1 MKKALKEL
9 IGISQFYGKNKDFT
23 IASGGNTSVKNDE
36 VMYVKASGFELGKI
50 GEEGYVAM
58 DRQLLDKLKTRSYS
72 ENEEEREAEVKSD
85 LLKSRIFPE
94 LNQRPSVEASV
105 HHAIRYKFVI
115 HMHPTLVNAVTCAK
129 NAQESIEELYGDEA
143 VFVPYITP
151 GYILYKE
158 IERLNEQYLK
168 AHGKYPQVFF
178 FQYHGVFVGA

>member
-9 IGISQFYGKNKDFT
+9 IDISQFYGKNKDFT

-58 DRQLLDKLKTRSYS
+58 DRQLLDNLKTRSYS

-105 HHAIRYKFVI
+105 HHAI
-115 HMHPTLVNAVTCAK
+115 
-129 NAQESIEELYGDEA
+129 
-143 VFVPYITP
+143 
-151 GYILYKE
+151 
-158 IERLNEQYLK
+158 
-168 AHGKYPQVFF
+168 
-178 FQYHGVFVGA
+178 